1 MSMEDIFSDT
11 KPEPVQETVVETKV
25 VEPAPVEAAPVVEV
39 APIVETPTEPI
50 DETTGMTPKEKAFYT
65 KSKDETR
72 KRQELERELAEWKA
86 KVNQPIQQT
95 QPVEQPKE
103 FWEDP
108 EGTLNRYKEEMNRMT
123 IDARLNTAEMIAK
136 TKYQD
141 YDENLNVFAEIM
153 QKTPGLQQ
161 QMLNAPDPAE
171 FAYRTGKNYS
181 DLQKA
186 GNLDTL
192 RAQIEQETRIKIETE
207 FKMREEAKKQAL
219 DAIPQSL
226 TNVRSTGANKPV
238 WSGPPPLDDI
248 LH

>member
-1 MSMEDIFSDT
+1 MSMEDILSDT
-11 KPEPVQETVVETKV
+11 KPEPITEPVVETAPAEPV
-25 VEPAPVEAAPVVEV
+25 VETAPVEPVVAE
-39 APIVETPTEPI
+39 APAESI

-86 KVNQPIQQT
+86 KVNQPAQQVSRET
-95 QPVEQPKE
+95 EPPKE

-161 QMLNAPDPAE
+161 QMLNAVDPAE

-186 GNLDTL
+186 GNLDAL
-192 RAQIEQETRIKIETE
+192 RAKIEQETRIKIETE